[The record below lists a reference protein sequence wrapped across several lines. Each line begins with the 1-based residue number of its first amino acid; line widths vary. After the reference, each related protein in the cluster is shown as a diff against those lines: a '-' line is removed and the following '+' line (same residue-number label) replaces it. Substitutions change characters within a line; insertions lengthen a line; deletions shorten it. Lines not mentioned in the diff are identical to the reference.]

1 MFDNRRPRDKVR
13 LVCLPRPKTE
23 FDSKKPGP
31 PGLFQKSGDRIHL
44 VGGIFIGMKVLREI
58 DLLIKNRF
66 AFNRKVIGGVERI
79 DKDIHILAGKFVLF
93 EPERKTLY
101 MAGFEKTVETVDD
114 FAFEVTHDR
123 TIDRLVRKNHLV
135 RIFKDNSN
143 TICYMGMMG
152 MLLVGHGSSMPYNKE
167 LVETTGKMITAQN
180 KDFVVKCGFMNMNSP
195 SIRESLESFRHE
207 KIDALVVVPLF
218 LAKGVHIEKDIPAE
232 IGFTEGQRKGT
243 FALNGTSIPL
253 LYAEPIGSDPLL
265 ASLMVKNAQK
275 ALQSL

>member
-1 MFDNRRPRDKVR
+1 
-13 LVCLPRPKTE
+13 
-23 FDSKKPGP
+23 
-31 PGLFQKSGDRIHL
+31 
-44 VGGIFIGMKVLREI
+44 
-58 DLLIKNRF
+58 
-66 AFNRKVIGGVERI
+66 
-79 DKDIHILAGKFVLF
+79 
-93 EPERKTLY
+93 
-101 MAGFEKTVETVDD
+101 
-114 FAFEVTHDR
+114 
-123 TIDRLVRKNHLV
+123 
-135 RIFKDNSN
+135 
-143 TICYMGMMG
+143 MGMMG

-232 IGFTEGQRKGT
+232 IGFVEGQRKGT
-243 FALNGTSIPL
+243 FALNGTYIPL
-253 LYAEPIGSDPLL
+253 VYAEPIGSDPLL